1 MTGDIASKL
10 LKGKPLADR
19 ILADASRG
27 VQELKA
33 RGIHP
38 CLCSIEVGFD
48 PASRYYL
55 ENQRRIAERVGIK
68 YESRQLNENIYQED
82 MLKIIEEINLDPY
95 IHGLIINL
103 PLPQHLKVSEMQWK
117 ISSAKDVEGVTP
129 HNMGALFLGAQGLKP
144 CTALAITELIKS
156 TGALFLCSGKRGLV
170 KSFNILVPVKLVL
183 LLIISGYAALLIEKE
198 SIASYSAF
206 LIPQQEGGWL
216 IASVLYVAYNFAL
229 AMVILTEYQ
238 SLGSRRDGIWG
249 AIWGGILLGILILF
263 NYMALNKFLP
273 VVLHYQVPMLY
284 VAGDISPISKGIYTM
299 VLWVGILTT
308 AIANAYGFAQRFCHF
323 TGISYS
329 LSLLLTLIL
338 ALPIAWQSFSVL
350 VSKVYPLFGLLGII
364 ILLVLVRKAGKEIG
378 ADIKT
383 AFSRVD

>member
-1 MTGDIASKL
+1 MGYLGAVVGAGFAS
-10 LKGKPLADR
+10 GQE
-19 ILADASRG
+19 I
-27 VQELKA
+27 VQFFVFFGE
-33 RGIHP
+33 P
-38 CLCSIEVGFD
+38 
-48 PASRYYL
+48 
-55 ENQRRIAERVGIK
+55 GIK
-68 YESRQLNENIYQED
+68 GCLLA
-82 MLKIIEEINLDPY
+82 MFLFACCGALLMY
-95 IHGLIINL
+95 IAHA
-103 PLPQHLKVSEMQWK
+103 HK
-117 ISSAKDVEGVTP
+117 ISSYQGMLQEL
-129 HNMGALFLGAQGLKP
+129 MGEKYSMVIDLLLSLFLFLGLSMMLSASGAVFYEHLFQPKELGII
-144 CTALAITELIKS
+144 TASILV
-156 TGALFLCSGKRGLV
+156 ALFLCSGKRGLV

-238 SLGSRRDGIWG
+238 SPGSRRDGIWG

-284 VAGDISPISKGIYTM
+284 VAGAISPISKGIYTM

>member
-1 MTGDIASKL
+1 M
-10 LKGKPLADR
+10 
-19 ILADASRG
+19 
-27 VQELKA
+27 
-33 RGIHP
+33 
-38 CLCSIEVGFD
+38 
-48 PASRYYL
+48 
-55 ENQRRIAERVGIK
+55 
-68 YESRQLNENIYQED
+68 
-82 MLKIIEEINLDPY
+82 
-95 IHGLIINL
+95 
-103 PLPQHLKVSEMQWK
+103 
-117 ISSAKDVEGVTP
+117 
-129 HNMGALFLGAQGLKP
+129 
-144 CTALAITELIKS
+144 
-156 TGALFLCSGKRGLV
+156 
-170 KSFNILVPVKLVL
+170 
-183 LLIISGYAALLIEKE
+183 
-198 SIASYSAF
+198 
-206 LIPQQEGGWL
+206 
-216 IASVLYVAYNFAL
+216 
-229 AMVILTEYQ
+229 
-238 SLGSRRDGIWG
+238 
-249 AIWGGILLGILILF
+249 ILF